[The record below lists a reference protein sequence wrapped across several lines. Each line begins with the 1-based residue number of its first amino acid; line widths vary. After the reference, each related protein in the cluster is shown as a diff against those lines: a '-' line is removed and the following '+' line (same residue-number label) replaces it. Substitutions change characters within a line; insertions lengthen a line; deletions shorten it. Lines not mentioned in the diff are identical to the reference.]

1 LLLWGLVHRWRRPR
15 AAELDKEVDLF
26 QELLTYLPADV
37 RVDLGG
43 RMFLT
48 MFASPISSA
57 GMEPRVPYD
66 GFVVRHFI
74 QEQAGHFLGTSSTVP
89 PGLLDRTL
97 TEV

>member
-1 LLLWGLVHRWRRPR
+1 MGSCAPVRCPR

-66 GFVVRHFI
+66 GFVVRHFT